1 MLKYKKTNFI
11 MNLSSRKKNKIQKNC
26 FMKIKMIKTNKFF
39 LKLLELWIKW
49 KKIYLKSK
57 EEAVQQWLNK
67 SLKLPK
73 KNWKICIF
81 HSIQSFKKWN
91 KYFRKIKKESWRHI

>member
-39 LKLLELWIKW
+39 LKLLEL
-49 KKIYLKSK
+49 
-57 EEAVQQWLNK
+57 
-67 SLKLPK
+67 
-73 KNWKICIF
+73 
-81 HSIQSFKKWN
+81 
-91 KYFRKIKKESWRHI
+91 